1 MKIIR
6 KKTNPDQFD
15 PIYVGKKKY
24 DFRLADFEIAEGD
37 LLVLEE
43 WDPDKKEYTGRSIAK
58 RVGFIGKFTTDMFNQ
73 REAIEKNGFY
83 IISLE

>member
-24 DFRLADFEIAEGD
+24 DFRLADFEIAEDGVHQMKPGD
-37 LLVLEE
+37 LLVISFLFV
-43 WDPDKKEYTGRSIAK
+43 GVAISRS
-58 RVGFIGKFTTDMFNQ
+58 GCGSGLD
-73 REAIEKNGFY
+73 
-83 IISLE
+83 